1 MYVESVGTH
10 QLGKRKGCGEL
21 AELSRLQSERSD
33 HQPRM
38 RTLDVVR
45 IEDGGKEQQQQH
57 SVYNKGEGV
66 VDARVGHH
74 DDKAKTDAV
83 LAEGVAGTADAQPS
97 KCHQGKVEDNGYPVH
112 LRP

>member
-1 MYVESVGTH
+1 M
-10 QLGKRKGCGEL
+10 
-21 AELSRLQSERSD
+21 
-33 HQPRM
+33 
-38 RTLDVVR
+38 R

-66 VDARVGHH
+66 VDARIGHH
-74 DDKAKTDAV
+74 DDKAKTDARAYPHYLHARTGAEREDVV

-97 KCHQGKVEDNGYPVH
+97 KCHQGKVEDNSYPVH